1 MLADRTIDTVAA
13 SGRLWRILMW
23 IGLCVVFLAC
33 DLSPAVAAAQSISLQ
48 GKTFYKD
55 GRPWIAKGVHVGAFS
70 RPMVIP
76 SAPKWMNDSAAEA
89 RKLWGDGELNAIRN
103 KLHADTLRF
112 DVSQPALDPRS
123 AIYDPH
129 YLDEVLATVR
139 AARSAGFLVIAVM
152 NAQAPSGLP
161 NLPCMPNDSTIR
173 AWETLAP
180 GLAHDKGVLLE
191 LFNEP
196 CKPKS
201 AQGDWARGM
210 QPVID
215 TIRRTG
221 STNILLLDGLLFA
234 RVTSGLFALV
244 HDKMPNGLALAIHP
258 YLVKGWFVTEK
269 QWRSA
274 FGDDAET
281 YPMIVTEWNALATGG
296 SCVGSDTPAVALSL
310 IRYLESLRLGI
321 VGWGIDSKV
330 GLLVKDHS
338 TFELSDYSS
347 FRDCND
353 GSLSGGGRL
362 LANYPND

>member
-1 MLADRTIDTVAA
+1 
-13 SGRLWRILMW
+13 
-23 IGLCVVFLAC
+23 
-33 DLSPAVAAAQSISLQ
+33 
-48 GKTFYKD
+48 
-55 GRPWIAKGVHVGAFS
+55 
-70 RPMVIP
+70 
-76 SAPKWMNDSAAEA
+76 
-89 RKLWGDGELNAIRN
+89 
-103 KLHADTLRF
+103 
-112 DVSQPALDPRS
+112 
-123 AIYDPH
+123 
-129 YLDEVLATVR
+129 
-139 AARSAGFLVIAVM
+139 
-152 NAQAPSGLP
+152 
-161 NLPCMPNDSTIR
+161 
-173 AWETLAP
+173 
-180 GLAHDKGVLLE
+180 
-191 LFNEP
+191 
-196 CKPKS
+196 
-201 AQGDWARGM
+201 M